1 MVNAMSKCQKVN
13 HVVSQEEVQPWHRIG
28 GMEHICELR
37 KTTSVIYGILVTIL
51 RMLYS
56 GKKGRTFGCPNVVWK
71 QDPQK
76 TQIWIDTELRWED
89 ARPDFRPAIY
99 VSLGEIK
106 YDFPPTID
114 GHGRM
119 AISTDGEYQYER
131 TGVATAS
138 IVHICDTV
146 GAACALADNT
156 EAYLSSLQ
164 GEIADQY
171 CFEHFVVTGRVARQK
186 ASENDQASGRDKI
199 ASVVQV
205 QFDWADAWMVKVES
219 PILKSVDVFPME
231 HRTVAITGTNVDLAS
246 GQIEIEFGDMTSE
259 TDVSVAK

>member
-1 MVNAMSKCQKVN
+1 MSKCQKVE
-13 HVVSQEEVQPWHRIG
+13 HDVSQDEVQPWHRLG

-37 KTTSVIYGILVTIL
+37 KTSSVIYGILVTIL

-56 GKKGRTFGCPNVVWK
+56 GKKGRTFGCPNVIWK
-71 QDPQK
+71 QDAQK

-99 VSLGEIK
+99 VCLGEIK
-106 YDFPPTID
+106 YDLPPTVD
-114 GHGRM
+114 GQGRI
-119 AISTDGEYQYER
+119 AIAPDGEYKYER
-131 TGVATAS
+131 TGTATAS
-138 IVHICDTV
+138 IVHVCDTV

-156 EAYLSSLQ
+156 ESYLSSLQ

-171 CFEHFVVTGRVARQK
+171 CFEHFIVTGRVPRQK
-186 ASENDQASGRDKI
+186 ASEQAQAAGRDKI

-219 PILKSVDVFPME
+219 PILKSVDVFPVE
-231 HRTVAITGTNVDLAS
+231 NGTVAITGTNVDLAD
-246 GQIEIEFGDMTSE
+246 GQIEIEFGDLDSE
-259 TDVSVAK
+259 MGASVAK